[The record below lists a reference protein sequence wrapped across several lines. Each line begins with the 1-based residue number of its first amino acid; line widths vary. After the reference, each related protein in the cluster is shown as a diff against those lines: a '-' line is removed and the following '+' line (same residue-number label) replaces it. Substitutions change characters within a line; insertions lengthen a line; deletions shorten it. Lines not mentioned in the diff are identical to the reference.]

1 MTNNVSINKC
11 FSYDEIEVYN
21 SLKKAMEL
29 VPPSNIKD
37 KVVLL
42 KPNLLTPKKNATA
55 VCTHPVVVAQA
66 VKIFL
71 ELGAKKVLVGESPAT
86 HASTQSAKQ
95 TGLFDAIINAGGE
108 WVDFSESVI
117 VQNPD
122 GKLVKSFEFAKPF
135 LEADIVVSI
144 AKLKTHQLMAYTGAM
159 KNLFGLMVGLKK
171 AQSHF
176 RFSERKEFS
185 EFLTDLCIAAKPQ
198 YAIMDAIVG
207 MEGPGGPGNGTP
219 VQLNFLAA
227 SDNILAL
234 DWVCSSIVGYDPHL
248 IVNLQDAL
256 ERGIWLKNEKDIC
269 ILGESIESVKPK
281 SFKIV
286 NQTTINVELR
296 KHVPSFLYKLI
307 EMGMVKTPR
316 FVHKKCVRCGKCVEI
331 CPAKIL
337 TIDKKVLIDKPKC
350 LHCFCCH
357 EVCPV
362 DAIKL
367 KRF

>member
-1 MTNNVSINKC
+1 MTKNVSLTKC
-11 FSYDEIEVYN
+11 TNYDNDLVYE
-21 SLKKAMEL
+21 SLRRAMEL
-29 VPPSNIKD
+29 VPPPDVTN

-42 KPNLLTPKKNATA
+42 KPNLLTPKRNDTA

-66 VKIFL
+66 AKIFL

-95 TGLFDAIINAGGE
+95 TGLLEAIENVGAE
-108 WVDFSESVI
+108 WADFSDSVM
-117 VQNPD
+117 VQNPN
-122 GKLVKSFEFAKPF
+122 GKLVKSFEFASPF
-135 LEADIVVSI
+135 TQADIVVSI

-185 EFLTDLCIAAKPQ
+185 EFLTDLCIAANPQ
-198 YAIMDAIVG
+198 YAIIDAIVG
-207 MEGPGGPGNGTP
+207 MEGPGGPGNGDP
-219 VQLNFLAA
+219 INLGFLAA

-234 DWVCSSIVGYDPHL
+234 DWICSTIVGYKAEL
-248 IVNLQDAL
+248 IVNLADAL
-256 ERGIWLKNEKDIC
+256 ERGIWLDNPQEIQV
-269 ILGESIESVKPK
+269 LGESIESVKPK

-286 NQTTINVELR
+286 NQTTINMELR
-296 KHVPSFLYKLI
+296 KHIPSFIYKVL
-307 EMGMVKTPR
+307 ELGMVKTPR
-316 FVHKKCVRCGKCVEI
+316 FVHKKCIRCGKCVEI
-331 CPAKIL
+331 CPAQIL
-337 TIDKKVLIDKPKC
+337 HIDKKVFIDKPKC

-362 DAIKL
+362 NAIKL